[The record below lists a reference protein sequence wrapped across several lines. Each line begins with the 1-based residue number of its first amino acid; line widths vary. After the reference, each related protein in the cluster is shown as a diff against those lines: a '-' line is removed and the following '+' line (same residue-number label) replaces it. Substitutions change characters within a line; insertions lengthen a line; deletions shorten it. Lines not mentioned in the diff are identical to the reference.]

1 MTYSV
6 RIKESAAKALGD
18 LPRADRQRISR
29 AIDSLTE
36 NPFSGVSLQGAMRG
50 LRRMRV
56 GNYRIIYEI
65 KRSELLVYIIRIG
78 HRREAY
84 RGL

>member
-6 RIKESAAKALGD
+6 RIKESAAKELGD
-18 LPRADRQRISR
+18 LPRGERRRISL
-29 AIDSLTE
+29 AIENLAE
-36 NPFSGVSLQGAMRG
+36 NPFAGIPLQGALRG
-50 LRRMRV
+50 LRRLRI
-56 GNYRIIYEI
+56 GNYRIIYQIE
-65 KRSELLVYIIRIG
+65 RVELLVYVIRIS

>member
-6 RIKESAAKALGD
+6 RIKESAVKD
-18 LPRADRQRISR
+18 LRDIPRNDRQRITQ
-29 AIDSLTE
+29 AIDNLRE
-36 NPFSGVSLQGAMRG
+36 NPYSGTQLHGAFRG
-50 LRRMRV
+50 LRRQRV
-56 GNYRIIYEI
+56 GNYRIVYEI
-65 KRSELLVYIIRIG
+65 ERAELLVYVIQIS